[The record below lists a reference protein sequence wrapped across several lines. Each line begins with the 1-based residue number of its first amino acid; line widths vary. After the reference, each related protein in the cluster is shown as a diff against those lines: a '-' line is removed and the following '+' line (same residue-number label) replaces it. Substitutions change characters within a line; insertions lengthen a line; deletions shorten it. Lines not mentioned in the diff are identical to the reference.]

1 MTTSRWKKEP
11 YCELQKYVLSSVS
24 DSVIVHFIF
33 HNWVLNTDRLIKKRC
48 LFSFKFFIYITL
60 TSAFHWILLRVYP
73 LLLCNSN
80 EFSSVLFIMFSDHR
94 AEIDMYH
101 MFMKKCWINK
111 KWLFSSF
118 LLQRIIRFLPSFLF
132 LVLHVYIYK
141 YNMLSPL
148 THRYIGF

>member
-33 HNWVLNTDRLIKKRC
+33 HNWVLNTERLINKRC

-80 EFSSVLFIMFSDHR
+80 EFSSVLFIIFSDHR

-101 MFMKKCWINK
+101 MFMKNVKLIRNDYF
-111 KWLFSSF
+111 LASYSIGLYVFTLLSF
-118 LLQRIIRFLPSFLF
+118 LNVTCIHI
-132 LVLHVYIYK
+132 
-141 YNMLSPL
+141 
-148 THRYIGF
+148 